1 MTEEVVTKEVVTEKL
16 VTETLEH
23 WRLAS
28 PFLPDI
34 TGWRALDIGCGDG
47 LGTLKLAKHGA
58 WVRGVDTDADA
69 LALARAAAVRLGLD
83 GQTEFEPKRIYDLAS
98 TWETY
103 DLVLCLGILD
113 GLRYPLLGLDIAVRK
128 ARRLLILETQTLSE
142 ETLAGAG
149 LCVLA
154 APGGGLYLC
163 EPDSAEEGNHEEYK
177 AAVALTPRLARTL
190 QFQHCWVN
198 CVPGYTETCYHDGTK
213 VTATPEDSEQYRANT
228 ARFGYGTDTGG
239 LSREH
244 EILHTFLAEKLGFG
258 SSPTLWAV
266 AHGQTGNVAA
276 IWEQEEEETWT
287 LAFQTYLHGGPP
299 TDGLQRLSA
308 AGLDPAALREE
319 ALNLLR

>member
-1 MTEEVVTKEVVTEKL
+1 MD
-16 VTETLEH
+16 TLKH
-23 WRLAS
+23 WQQAAS
-28 PFLPDI
+28 FLPDI

-47 LGTLKLAKHGA
+47 LSALKLAKRGA
-58 WVRGVDTDADA
+58 WVRGIDTDPNA
-69 LALARAAAVRLGLD
+69 LALASEAAARLDLGE
-83 GQTEFEPKRIYDLAS
+83 QAEFERKRIYDLAS

-103 DLVLCLGILD
+103 DLVLCLGALD
-113 GLRYPLLGLDIAVRK
+113 GLRYPLLGLDIAARK

-154 APGGGLYLC
+154 SPGGGLYLC
-163 EPDSAEEGNHEEYK
+163 EPDNSHDSYREGVEEEYET
-177 AAVALTPRLARTL
+177 AIALTPRLARTL
-190 QFQHCWVN
+190 QFEHCWVN

-213 VTATPEDSEQYRANT
+213 VTATPEDSDQYRANT
-228 ARFGYGTDTGG
+228 ALFGYGTDTRG

-266 AHGQTGNVAA
+266 AHGQTEDVAA

-299 TDGLQRLSA
+299 TDGLQRLTD

-319 ALNLLR
+319 ALRLLR

>member
-1 MTEEVVTKEVVTEKL
+1 MEKL

-23 WRLAS
+23 WHQAA

-47 LGTLKLAKHGA
+47 LSALKLAKRGA
-58 WVRGVDTDADA
+58 WVRGVDTNADA
-69 LALARAAAVRLGLD
+69 LALAQAAAARLGLD
-83 GQTEFEPKRIYDLAS
+83 GRAEFEQKRVYNLAS

-103 DLVLCLGILD
+103 DLVLCLGVLD
-113 GLRYPLLGLDIAVRK
+113 SLRYPLLGLDIAARK
-128 ARRLLILETQTLSE
+128 ARRLLIVETQTLSE
-142 ETLAGAG
+142 ETLADAG

-163 EPDSAEEGNHEEYK
+163 EPEHADDRNREEYQS
-177 AAVALTPRLARTL
+177 AVALTPRLARTL

-213 VTATPEDSEQYRANT
+213 VTATPEDSDQYRANT
-228 ARFGYGTDTGG
+228 ALFGYGTDTGA

-266 AHGQTGNVAA
+266 AHGQTGDVAP

-299 TDGLQRLSA
+299 TAGLKRLTDA
-308 AGLDPAALREE
+308 DLDPATLREE
-319 ALNLLR
+319 ALKLLR

>member
-1 MTEEVVTKEVVTEKL
+1 MTD
-16 VTETLEH
+16 TLKH
-23 WRLAS
+23 WQQAA

-47 LGTLKLAKHGA
+47 LGTLKLAKRGA
-58 WVRGVDTDADA
+58 WVRGIDTDPDA
-69 LALARAAAVRLGLD
+69 LALAQTAATRLGLD
-83 GQTEFEPKRIYDLAS
+83 ERAEFEQKRIYDLAS
-98 TWETY
+98 GWDTY
-103 DLVLCLGILD
+103 DLVLCLGVLD
-113 GLRYPLLGLDIAVRK
+113 GLRYPLLGLDIAARK
-128 ARRLLILETQTLSE
+128 ARRLLVLESQTLSE

-163 EPDSAEEGNHEEYK
+163 EPECAEDTHREEYQS
-177 AAVALTPRLARTL
+177 AVALTPRLARTL

-213 VTATPEDSEQYRANT
+213 VTATPEDSEQYRAN
-228 ARFGYGTDTGG
+228 AALFGYGSDTAA

-258 SSPTLWAV
+258 TSPTLWAV
-266 AHGQTGNVAA
+266 AHGQTGDVAP
-276 IWEQEEEETWT
+276 IWEQEEEEGWT
-287 LAFQTYLHGGPP
+287 LAFQTFLHGGPP
-299 TDGLQRLSA
+299 TDGLQRLTD

-319 ALNLLR
+319 ALELLR